1 MMIFEQSR
9 LKINWAN
16 HRISELESRLAVL
29 PDRVSGVIEIN
40 PNMGNEVIKYELED
54 RAAYSDIALM
64 IGEIAHNLKCSL
76 DYAWAP
82 ILTKAIPGIDVEF
95 VKFPVHRTKDGLI
108 AAFKGEEPKIL
119 KKLPAASLDRY
130 RRILDFL
137 VSDIKPYEGGDNA
150 IWTVHYINRQDKHR
164 LLTPTFQYSGVSGIQ
179 LENEMGET
187 EQRGT
192 WGTTHPF
199 PYYLSIGL
207 GWHVKDKGKVAIDV
221 MFQCGDTGEARPV
234 DMLRPYCFFFLQAI
248 ERLETFFD
256 AL

>member
-1 MMIFEQSR
+1 VRFKQSR
-9 LKINWAN
+9 LKIDWAN

-40 PNMGNEVIKYELED
+40 PNIGNEIIKYELED
-54 RAAYSDIALM
+54 RTAYSDIALI

-108 AAFKGEEPKIL
+108 AAFKGDEPKIL
-119 KKLPAASLDRY
+119 KKLPTVSLDKW

-137 VSDIKPYEGGDNA
+137 IGDIKPYEGGDNA

-164 LLTPTFQYSGVSGIQ
+164 LLTPTFQYSGVSEGQ
-179 LENEMGET
+179 MENEMGET
-187 EQRGT
+187 EPIIS
-192 WGTTHPF
+192 WGTHLPF
-199 PYYLSIGL
+199 PYYISIPL

-221 MFQCGDTGEARPV
+221 MFQSGDTAEAMEV
-234 DMLRPYCFFFLQAI
+234 DNFRVYCFYFTMTIGQ
-248 ERLETFFD
+248 LESFYDT
-256 AL
+256 L